1 MIVSWYRHN
10 AKDFGVLRATWLL
23 WRVAWGRVYVGASNA
38 LLAKRLECPCCG
50 WQGRRFF
57 DYAEMGYTV
66 RNASCPQCDS
76 HSRHR
81 IFFLW
86 LRDQYQI
93 KKRTGTALIFAP
105 ERALAPI
112 WETATGLQTFK
123 IDIEPS
129 RRVDVIADIMYL
141 PFASDCADFVWCH
154 HVLEQVLD
162 DQVAL
167 RELRRVLRSGT
178 GDLIISSGESSD
190 PKTREFGRSDK
201 ALSGNRRSYGSDF
214 VERLSAAGFSVELLS
229 FDLSESDT
237 RKYAVQPT
245 RFYLC
250 RKV

>member
-1 MIVSWYRHN
+1 MIISWYRQK

-23 WRVAWGRVYVGASNA
+23 WRVVWGRAYVTASNA
-38 LLAKRLECPCCG
+38 LLPKQLECPCCG

-86 LRDQYQI
+86 LRDRYRIDQR
-93 KKRTGTALIFAP
+93 KGRAVIFAP

-112 WETATGLQTFK
+112 WETATGLRTFK
-123 IDIEPS
+123 IDIES
-129 RRVDVIADIMYL
+129 GRGVDVIGDIMYL
-141 PFASDCADFVWCH
+141 PFATDSADLLWCH

-162 DQVAL
+162 DRVAL
-167 RELRRVLRSGT
+167 RELRRVLRAGT
-178 GDLIISSGESSD
+178 GDLIVSAGEGSQL
-190 PKTREFGRSDK
+190 TTLEFGRSDK
-201 ALSGNRRSYGSDF
+201 ALSGNRRSYGADF
-214 VERLSAAGFSVELLS
+214 VDRLKEAGFSVELLTL
-229 FDLSESDT
+229 DLSESDR
-237 RKYAVQPT
+237 RKYVLHPT

-250 RKV
+250 R